1 MREKKYKII
10 SSLIEDGIVLES
22 FTWYSPLVRDKK
34 EQRVVSK
41 YSKLEDWQNFLLKLL
56 KKLTD
61 AGNDVVAQEKNFFV
75 TKSKVKV
82 LESISEK
89 QFSYKEHE
97 RYRRCEIAIFDE
109 DE

>member
-34 EQRVVSK
+34 VVVSK
-41 YSKLEDWQNFLLKLL
+41 YSKLEDWQKFLLKLL

-82 LESISEK
+82 IESISEK